1 MMLKKKVPQNDEAEE
16 ALLGCCL
23 INSSSDVYNEICSK
37 LNSEDFYNPRNK
49 TIWEGMGALTDRGSV
64 IDSVTICDQLSNEE
78 NISHD
83 IIRIS
88 NKVETAASVNH
99 YVNIVLQKSKLRKI
113 RRGCMVGLDLLDTDD
128 EPEAI
133 LDKIAQ
139 TATDNRTNTDESH
152 IKNTLYEIK
161 DEVLRMASGEYE
173 KEFVKTHLVHLDD
186 KIKLEFG
193 SVMTIAA
200 PTSVGK
206 SALSLNIALRACSK
220 DNFPVL
226 IYSLEMPQKQINK
239 RIIQTLSKV
248 NFKDIENSGG
258 SENSMAE
265 LDSAILKLEKL
276 EFRTLHEVGSVSQ
289 MASQIK
295 TYVRKYGTKL
305 VVIDYLQLIPCNSD
319 KVGRAEAVAGVSQRI
334 KQIALDNDIAIIL
347 VSQLNR
353 EGSRCDNPDLFHL
366 KDSGSIECDSDIVL
380 LMNYKD
386 NDAELAKT
394 ADKYGEHMKIEYVIA
409 KNREAERGVRGF
421 FKFYYLQGRFF

>member
-1 MMLKKKVPQNDEAEE
+1 MLKKKVPHNEEAEE
-16 ALLGCCL
+16 ALLGCCFVYN
-23 INSSSDVYNEICSK
+23 NSDIYNEISSR
-37 LNSEDFYNPRNK
+37 LQVEDFYNLTNK
-49 TIWEGMGALTDRGSV
+49 KIWQAMGALADKGTV
-64 IDSVTICDQLSNEE
+64 IDTVTICDQLSDEE
-78 NISHD
+78 NINHD

-88 NKVETAASVNH
+88 NKVDTPFSVNH
-99 YVNIVLQKSKLRKI
+99 YIDIVLQKSKLRKI
-113 RRGCMVGLDLLDTDD
+113 RRGCMTGLDLLDSEDS
-128 EPEAI
+128 PEII
-133 LDKIAQ
+133 LDKISNI
-139 TATDNRTNTDESH
+139 ATDNRTNTDESH

-161 DEVLRMASGEYE
+161 DEVERMASGEYE
-173 KEFVKTHLVHLDD
+173 KEYVKTHLAHLDE

-193 SVMTIAA
+193 SVMTVAA

-248 NFKDIENSGG
+248 NFKDIQKSGE
-258 SENSMAE
+258 SEKYMAE
-265 LDSAILKLEKL
+265 LDSAISKLEKL
-276 EFRTLHEVGSVSQ
+276 EFRTLHEVKSVSQ

-295 TYVRKYGTKL
+295 SYVKKYGIKL

-319 KVGRAEAVAGVSQRI
+319 KVGRAEVVAGVSRTI

>member
-1 MMLKKKVPQNDEAEE
+1 MLKKKVPHNEEAEE
-16 ALLGCCL
+16 ALLGCCFVNN
-23 INSSSDVYNEICSK
+23 NSDIYNEISSR
-37 LNSEDFYNPRNK
+37 LQVEDFYNLTNK
-49 TIWEGMGALTDRGSV
+49 KIWQAMGALADKGTV
-64 IDSVTICDQLSNEE
+64 IDTVTICDQLSDEE
-78 NISHD
+78 NINYD

-88 NKVETAASVNH
+88 NKVDTPFSVNH
-99 YVNIVLQKSKLRKI
+99 YIDIVLQKSKLRKI
-113 RRGCMVGLDLLDTDD
+113 RRGCMTGLDLLESEDS
-128 EPEAI
+128 PEII
-133 LDKIAQ
+133 LDKISNI
-139 TATDNRTNTDESH
+139 ATDNRTNTDESH

-161 DEVLRMASGEYE
+161 DEVERMASGEYE
-173 KEFVKTHLVHLDD
+173 KEYVKTHLAHLDE

-193 SVMTIAA
+193 SVMTVAA

-248 NFKDIENSGG
+248 NFKDIQKSGE
-258 SENSMAE
+258 SEKYMAE
-265 LDSAILKLEKL
+265 LDSAISKLEKL
-276 EFRTLHEVGSVSQ
+276 EFRTLHEVKSVSQ

-295 TYVRKYGTKL
+295 SYVKKYGIKL

>member
-1 MMLKKKVPQNDEAEE
+1 MLKKKVPHNEEAEE

-23 INSSSDVYNEICSK
+23 VNNNSDIYNEISSR
-37 LNSEDFYNPRNK
+37 LQVEDFFNLTNK
-49 TIWEGMGALTDRGSV
+49 KIWQAMGALADKGTV
-64 IDSVTICDQLSNEE
+64 IDTVTICDQLSDEE
-78 NISHD
+78 NINYD

-88 NKVETAASVNH
+88 NKVDTPFSVNH
-99 YVNIVLQKSKLRKI
+99 YIDIVLQKSKLRKI
-113 RRGCMVGLDLLDTDD
+113 RRGCMTGLDLLDSEDS
-128 EPEAI
+128 PEVI
-133 LDKIAQ
+133 LDKVSNI
-139 TATDNRTNTDESH
+139 ATDNRTNTDESH

-161 DEVLRMASGEYE
+161 DEVERMASGEYE
-173 KEFVKTHLVHLDD
+173 KEYVKTHLAHLDE

-193 SVMTIAA
+193 SVMTVAA

-248 NFKDIENSGG
+248 NFKDIQKSGE
-258 SENSMAE
+258 SEKYMAE
-265 LDSAILKLEKL
+265 LDSAISKLEKL
-276 EFRTLHEVGSVSQ
+276 EFRTLHEVKSVSQ

-295 TYVRKYGTKL
+295 SYVKKYGIKL